1 MQAARIGYDARDAVA
16 DRASGPT
23 AIRHP
28 VLASVS
34 ATLIRFTSETS
45 MLGVLRSTVLMSAAV
60 LGACAGSGLRDDGR
74 AALERPDRQRIEQ
87 PSFSEGGVTTD
98 PGASVPLRLPDGDS
112 NRGDQQVSAP
122 QWGAGSAGPR
132 GSEPGVLYAMAY
144 FPAPSG
150 VETERANSLA
160 ELYADARAGY
170 GLYSFLLGGPTDAR
184 SPGRVAA
191 YGELLRVIDT
201 YVMDNG
207 SGERGTGRH
216 GFLVQVD
223 LLRSGA
229 ELYERVRPG
238 LSAQIEAVLAR
249 QLRLYGHGALADRLE
264 QSQGP
269 FLVTSLRPA
278 VVPVNARQPM
288 LIVDLQDVGPEY
300 MYSVVDAYDRPIPAD
315 ILGEPESLSV
325 IKRRLLAIFPNRQVD
340 RGAAAAPAGDWIWL
354 IGTSATAQAQGPPGK
369 DKRQGA
375 IQDRLGANDHHGA
388 PPRITKGS
396 RALFHGNQPRHASR
410 ADLTTTSG
418 TSGTSRLPQ
427 EET

>member
-1 MQAARIGYDARDAVA
+1 
-16 DRASGPT
+16 
-23 AIRHP
+23 
-28 VLASVS
+28 
-34 ATLIRFTSETS
+34 

-60 LGACAGSGLRDDGR
+60 LAACAGDGARDDGR
-74 AALERPDRQRIEQ
+74 AAMEAYDRLGSERPTVSD
-87 PSFSEGGVTTD
+87 GGVTKD
-98 PGASVPLRLPDGDS
+98 AGASVRLQLPEGLGS
-112 NRGDQQVSAP
+112 RSEPRVATP
-122 QWGAGSAGPR
+122 QWGARDPGP
-132 GSEPGVLYAMAY
+132 GLLYAMAY

-184 SPGRVAA
+184 APDQVAA

-207 SGERGTGRH
+207 SAEQGAGRH

-223 LLRSGA
+223 LLGRGG

-238 LSAQIEAVLAR
+238 LSAQIKAVLAR
-249 QLRLYGHGALADRLE
+249 QLRMHGQGALADRLE

-278 VVPVNARQPM
+278 VVPVSPRQPM
-288 LIVDLQDVGPEY
+288 LIVDLHDVGPEY

-315 ILGEPESLSV
+315 ILGQPGSLAV

-340 RGAAAAPAGDWIWL
+340 RGAAAAPVGDWIWL
-354 IGTSATAQAQGPPGK
+354 IGTSVKAQAQGATPGGL
-369 DKRQGA
+369 DGW
-375 IQDRLGANDHHGA
+375 QDRLGA
-388 PPRITKGS
+388 T
-396 RALFHGNQPRHASR
+396 RAAR
-410 ADLTTTSG
+410 AQSAELTNTSG
-418 TSGTSRLPQ
+418 AFGVSRSPQ